1 MFELIKK
8 SIKDFVESAAKII
21 KKDEEGD
28 RIKIEKIEVKQD
40 IVKTVAAIITN
51 KVKIE
56 EKDIKEALEN
66 LEIALIEADVSIEA
80 CDIIKERIKQKIIGV
95 EVEKEKVNDYLKNS
109 IRETL
114 LEAMKKSEKDLLTL
128 VRENKKPF
136 PILFFGTNGSGKTTT
151 IAKIAY
157 MLKNHGYKVLI
168 VAADTFRA
176 AAIEQLEEHAKRL
189 NVDII
194 KGSYEQKPSAVI
206 YNALNVAREK
216 SYDVLLIDTA
226 GRQEL
231 NINLMKELEKI
242 KKIVSGFNVF
252 VAESIVGNAIL
263 NQVKV
268 FHELIRIDAVILTK
282 VDLDA
287 KGGCILSI
295 SVIEDAP
302 PIMYVTTGQNY
313 DDIAIF
319 NPDFFVDKI
328 LESVS

>member
-1 MFELIKK
+1 MFDLIKK

-21 KKDEEGD
+21 KKEEEGD

-56 EKDIKEALEN
+56 EKDIKEALDN

-80 CDIIKERIKQKIIGV
+80 CDIIKERIKQKIIGF
-95 EVEKEKVNDYLKNS
+95 EIEKEKVNDYLKNS

-189 NVDII
+189 KVDII

-206 YNALNVAREK
+206 YKALNVAREK

-242 KKIVSGFNVF
+242 KKIVNGFNIF

-302 PIMYVTTGQNY
+302 PIMYMATGQNY

-319 NPDFFVDKI
+319 NPNFFVDKI